1 VASSPSLRRAKVG
14 GGIALF
20 DDKSVR
26 FGVAPR
32 ESRLNRRRRSVKK
45 HEYRVLL
52 RLLPLW
58 VVVVVVVV
66 FSVLSIYKVMMMIG
80 KK

>member
-1 VASSPSLRRAKVG
+1 MASSPSLRRAKVG

-58 VVVVVVVV
+58 VVVVVV
-66 FSVLSIYKVMMMIG
+66 FSALSIYKVMMMIG

>member
-58 VVVVVVVV
+58 VVVVVV